1 MLIIDFNKQISIFAP
16 GKCGSSALA
25 VNLHPFTVNQ
35 NEFYRHSHIKIIS
48 SKPLSVTSSDLVD
61 TLHISFYS
69 LRTADSYVMYRKL
82 YSENNFKHYVFVREP
97 VDRTISGFET
107 VINHYTTPLWHQ
119 YQKDELPLE
128 YLWEVAQRQKS
139 YDYHI
144 RPYLKRISKYN
155 ITYHNIKHINKFLLQ
170 KYDIVGEE
178 VPSIPLRDKQS
189 SIDTIKKEMK
199 KFRNDCAKQFDSVIA
214 NTDILNEIELY
225 KELDIKE

>member
-1 MLIIDFNKQISIFAP
+1 MLIIDFDRQLSIFAP

-61 TLHISFYS
+61 TLHNFFYS
-69 LRTADSYVMYRKL
+69 LRTADSYIMYRKL

-97 VDRTISGFET
+97 VARTISGFET

-119 YQKDELPLE
+119 YQNDELPLE
-128 YLWEVAQRQKS
+128 YLWQVAQRQKS
-139 YDYHI
+139 YDYHL
-144 RPYLKRISKYN
+144 RPYLKRISDCD
-155 ITYHNIKHINKFLLQ
+155 IIYHDINYINKFLL
-170 KYDIVGEE
+170 KHYNTVGEE

-199 KFRNDCAKQFDSVIA
+199 KFRNDCAKHFDSVIT

-225 KELDIKE
+225 KELDINE